1 MSTIQL
7 YQYFVG
13 TLSDGRTIQGGSL
26 VQPKSIAL
34 GDDEVADQTFKI
46 AAEGVVKVW
55 DSSEDEAMG
64 GFDLLWL
71 EADLNVLVE
80 YTADP
85 GVTDVYVTQ
94 ELKGSGTA
102 GEMGAAR
109 VLNSDRMDKLDGTI
123 NSLDGTAATIAE
135 IWVKNPSTTDAV
147 RVRRVVAT

>member
-1 MSTIQL
+1 MPSVQIF
-7 YQYFVG
+7 QYFSIDAGERVI
-13 TLSDGRTIQGGSL
+13 TGGSL
-26 VQPKSIAL
+26 SQARSIAL
-34 GDDEVADQTFKI
+34 GDGEIADQTFSV
-46 AAEGVVKVW
+46 AAEGIVKIW
-55 DSSEDEAMG
+55 DAVEDEAMG

-71 EADLNVLVE
+71 EADLDVLVQ

-102 GEMGAAR
+102 GEMGVAR

-123 NSLDGTAATIAE
+123 DNLDGTAATIAE
-135 IWVKNPSTTDAV
+135 IWVKNPSTTDVA